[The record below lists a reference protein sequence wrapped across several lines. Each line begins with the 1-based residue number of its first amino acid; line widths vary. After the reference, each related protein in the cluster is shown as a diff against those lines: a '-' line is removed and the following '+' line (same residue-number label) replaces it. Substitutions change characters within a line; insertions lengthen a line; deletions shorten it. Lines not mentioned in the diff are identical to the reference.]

1 MKKRGGER
9 QGGEEAKE
17 DPPSAQHSGKI
28 SSVLRPPPL
37 PPRAPPPEGLSA
49 SRRATHR
56 QWASHLAHF
65 LLHFLLFTRT
75 KILLFGIYQLVEECD
90 GMNTSL
96 FVIRSSGNH
105 RLVTERASGPRE
117 EAWPLCSPLCNIR
130 IEAPPLGQGSEV
142 LRRLAVSLVIAGFS
156 LIARPLCF
164 DRHVSPRCLSPTPC
178 NVHLL
183 VRV

>member
-1 MKKRGGER
+1 MKRREARGK
-9 QGGEEAKE
+9 EAKD
-17 DPPSAQHSGKI
+17 DPPSARHSGKI
-28 SSVLRPPPL
+28 SSVLRPPSLGPQG
-37 PPRAPPPEGLSA
+37 PSPEGPSV

-56 QWASHLAHF
+56 QWASHLDHF

-117 EAWPLCSPLCNIR
+117 KT
-130 IEAPPLGQGSEV
+130 
-142 LRRLAVSLVIAGFS
+142 F
-156 LIARPLCF
+156 
-164 DRHVSPRCLSPTPC
+164 
-178 NVHLL
+178 
-183 VRV
+183 VRTSV